1 MPAPAPQG
9 NQSDNSSAILW
20 WVAAIFAAIG
30 GIWFAAKAQIISAF
44 LTIKYYE
51 LVLITT
57 VTHYLNID
65 TTTLTQTQAALN
77 YARANPMAINFNQLL
92 ALGESVGDLLRIPLV
107 ILLFILAIVV
117 YISNTARVYRH
128 TYNMRDLAKLEKGNW
143 PQITPVV
150 GLDLLK
156 ADLDSGPWA
165 MAMTPMQF
173 CKRYKLLEE
182 VRPQRREGM
191 ARKDWDKIDVV
202 LKRGDTNK
210 LFSMQLGPLW
220 QGVDKLPPHI
230 KALFAIFAA
239 RINAD
244 SGAAAKMLGQLSA
257 TSTSKLDFTGTDD
270 LLKKHLNTKGVQKIV
285 QSHAY
290 VSTVMASMLQ
300 GARDDGVQASAD
312 FLWLKPLDRRM
323 WYTLNTVGRQT
334 PFIEIAGIFAHWVA
348 EKEAGRKLVV
358 PMVEEATNAV
368 EIALKEVVY
377 RPDEQ

>member
-9 NQSDNSSAILW
+9 NQSDNSSAMLW

-30 GIWFAAKAQIISAF
+30 AIWFTAKTQIISVF

-51 LVLITT
+51 LIFITT
-57 VTHYLNID
+57 VTSYLHID
-65 TTTLTQTQAALN
+65 TSTLAQTQAALN
-77 YARANPMAINFNQLL
+77 YARTNPGNLNFTQLL
-92 ALGESVGDLLRIPLV
+92 LLGESVGDLLRIPLV

-117 YISNTARVYRH
+117 YVSNTARVYRH
-128 TYNMRDLAKLEKGNW
+128 TYSMNDLAKLEKVNW

-150 GLDLLK
+150 SLDLLK
-156 ADLDSGPWA
+156 TDLDTGPWA

-173 CKRYKLLEE
+173 CKRYRLLEE

-202 LKRGDTNK
+202 LKRGEANK

-220 QGVDKLPPHI
+220 TGIDKIPPYTR
-230 KALFAIFAA
+230 ALFAIFAA

-244 SGAAAKMLGQLSA
+244 TPPAAKLLAQLSA
-257 TSTSKLDFTGTDD
+257 SSTSKLDYSGVDE
-270 LLKKHLNTKGVQKIV
+270 LLKKHLDTKPVQKII

-300 GARDDGVQASAD
+300 GAREDGVQASAD

-348 EKEAGRKLVV
+348 EKEAGRKLVL

-368 EIALKEVVY
+368 EIALKDVVY